1 MTASCENIRAAI
13 EDGEVIDGMRAHLEA
28 CSACRQHAGLLAVLD
43 DLQPGEADPAEV
55 EAIMAA
61 LPVARWQRKLAVRW
75 LPAVA
80 GLFLMIAGFLV
91 MGGLPAGGTVATL
104 PGGLTGW
111 IVATGLDAF
120 TAARE
125 SSDAVRLVL
134 AAGGVWLGLWMLLAA
149 VGGGWS
155 VLALARRS
163 SSRR

>member
-1 MTASCENIRAAI
+1 MTASCDMIRAAI

-28 CSACRQHAGLLAVLD
+28 CSGCRQHASLMTVLEE
-43 DLQPGEADPAEV
+43 LEPGEADPAEV

-61 LPVARWQRKLAVRW
+61 LPVAGWQRKLAVRW
-75 LPAVA
+75 MPAVA
-80 GLFLMIAGFLV
+80 GLFLMVLGFLA

-111 IVATGLDAF
+111 IIGTGLDAL

-163 SSRR
+163 SGRR

>member
-1 MTASCENIRAAI
+1 MTASCDMIRAAI
-13 EDGEVIDGMRAHLEA
+13 EDGEVIDGMRAHLEECA
-28 CSACRQHAGLLAVLD
+28 GCREHASLLAVLA
-43 DLQPGEADPAEV
+43 DLEPGEADPTEV
-55 EAIMAA
+55 DAIMAA
-61 LPVARWQRKLAVRW
+61 LPVARWQRTLAVRW

-80 GLFLMIAGFLV
+80 GLFLMIVGFLA

-111 IVATGLDAF
+111 ITATGLDAL

-163 SSRR
+163 SDRR